1 MHALYKKKIYQYNCV
16 SKRRTTVPFWLHTR
30 ILRACACITHIIYDN
45 DVASVDLN
53 SQIVSSK
60 TAFPGDL
67 LYNKFISLVIS
78 ISKII
83 TKEKFNLE

>member
-1 MHALYKKKIYQYNCV
+1 MHALYKKKLYQYNCV
-16 SKRRTTVPFWLHTR
+16 SKRRTTVPIWLHTR
-30 ILRACACITHIIYDN
+30 ILRACAYITHIIYDN